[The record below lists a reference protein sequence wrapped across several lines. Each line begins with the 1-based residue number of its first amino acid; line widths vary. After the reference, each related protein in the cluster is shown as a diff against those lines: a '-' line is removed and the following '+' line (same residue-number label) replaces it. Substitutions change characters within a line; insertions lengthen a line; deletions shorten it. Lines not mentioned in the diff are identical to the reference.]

1 MTLHRLEAAPPPALA
16 RALAGFEM
24 SFTYP
29 LGPGRTFRISHGED
43 YPRFFRAIGKACSFV
58 EEHDGRVLGVLGV
71 AVRPLLLPDGSER
84 MAGYFG
90 DLKLAPEARSGFV
103 LRRLV
108 SAAAEW
114 LKPQTDCAYSVVM
127 DGTKVVPTEYTGRL
141 GIPEFRELGKVMV
154 LRLVHPDADKLMREA
169 KPEGESSSPRGLME
183 TNPST
188 LDVLEGYFIKY
199 IGVRRIFTL
208 RGIPAERSEILPVGL
223 PRDVSFGRLED
234 TRRAKRLIA
243 DDGVELKSAHV
254 ACFIYLKPSMGAKLL
269 REALQIAS
277 THGFPALFTAVPA
290 SQANELCTHLA
301 DLEITRAPA
310 TIYGTGLP
318 AGHDWNINTSE
329 I

>member
-29 LGPGRTFRISHGED
+29 LGPGRTFRISHGDD

-58 EEHDGRVLGVLGV
+58 EERDGRVFGVLGV

-108 SAAAEW
+108 HAAAEW

-127 DGTKVVPTEYTGRL
+127 DGTKVVPTEYTGRV
-141 GIPEFRELGKVMV
+141 GIPEFRELGTIVV
-154 LRLVHPDADKLMREA
+154 LRLAGEPRFLEKYLVTSSTSEASAIEKHFCRMSSGRFANHGGTPDM
-169 KPEGESSSPRGLME
+169 
-183 TNPST
+183 
-188 LDVLEGYFIKY
+188 
-199 IGVRRIFTL
+199 
-208 RGIPAERSEILPVGL
+208 RSEMPVNWLAYCMG
-223 PRDVSFGRLED
+223 VAVGRVED

-243 DDGVELKSAHV
+243 DDGSELRSAHLT
-254 ACFIYLKPSMGAKLL
+254 CFSHWHPDEGADMV
-269 REALQIAS
+269 REALVIAKQ
-277 THGFPALFTAVPA
+277 HGHPALFTSVPL
-290 SQANELCTHLA
+290 SQAAELCAALPE
-301 DLEITRAPA
+301 LEITRAPA